1 MLMDTL
7 PPYQPKRT
15 DRHRARRA
23 QLHLLDGPAIAGYH
37 IQHNE
42 ENQII
47 VINNLILHCTPDEYH
62 LLVHLIEQYEQP
74 VSFEDLIVHFQD
86 ASATE
91 PALLKMAR
99 KKLTSTLSNL
109 RAKLWPTDFTIVRV
123 VDVGYLLTLQ
133 NKLWSLNHAD
143 LHDSL

>member
-1 MLMDTL
+1 VPMETL
-7 PPYQPKRT
+7 PHSQSKRE
-15 DRHRARRA
+15 ARQQTRRI
-23 QLHLLDGPAIAGYH
+23 QLLDGPAIAGYR
-37 IQHNE
+37 IQRNE
-42 ENQII
+42 ESHVM
-47 VINNLILHCTPDEYH
+47 VIDNLILQCTPDEYR
-62 LLVHLIEQYEQP
+62 LLVHLMEQHEQP
-74 VSFEDLIVHFQD
+74 VSFEDLIAHFQD
-86 ASATE
+86 ASTTE

-99 KKLTSTLSNL
+99 KKLTATLSNL